1 MWWLG
6 LAVAHATDVDL
17 FDPAATL
24 PAGTGTLQGEA
35 PFAGPPGGTAGVL
48 ASYAADPVVR
58 EFADGTEEPAVEALV
73 PIVLQG
79 GYAKGDRFRIDA
91 ALPIYGWVDAPVVE
105 FDGAAVGDLRLQG
118 TIGLWTDGTTG
129 FALVPRIN
137 LPTGT
142 DAALVGTGLAGTLL
156 ASVGGSGE
164 RLGWLA
170 NGGIHLTEGSAIEPT
185 SAAMGSRLEAVAGG
199 WWIPAGVVRLG
210 VEVDGDIGLAAGA
223 GGANHT
229 AAAHLFAQQILNNG
243 LGFTAGAG
251 TGLVAGVGTPTYRLI
266 AGVSW
271 TAPKKDQA
279 LEPVVAVVEHEV
291 VEPPPILPPLLPP
304 PLPLADRDGD
314 GVTDDVD
321 RCPHEPAPPDEEG
334 SDGCPK
340 SVYVTRTE
348 VRIDQIIEFETGKSA
363 LSPTS
368 AVILAEVARVLIGAP
383 WVDNVEVQGHTDSVG
398 DEALNQRLSQARAES
413 VVAALVAA
421 GVPSEKLLARGYG
434 ETRPM
439 FTNKTPGGRLGN
451 RRVQFVV
458 LSSEPVTSPTPPQPP
473 PAAPARDAPPSDAPL
488 PALVPVD
495 PANPGSLTVKV
506 YGGEWATVFVDGRQL
521 VKSAPFEDH
530 PIASGSH
537 LLRAE
542 NGRLKLV
549 WETMVTI
556 RPGEE
561 LVVVVPL
568 PDDGPAFVP

>member
-1 MWWLG
+1 MWWLV
-6 LAVAHATDVDL
+6 LARAHATDVDL

-24 PAGTGTLQGEA
+24 PVGTGTLQGEA
-35 PFAGPPGGTAGVL
+35 PFVGEPGATAGVL

-79 GYAKGDRFRIDA
+79 GYAFDDRIRIDA
-91 ALPIYGWVDAPVVE
+91 ALPIYGWVDAPVVA
-105 FDGAAVGDLRLQG
+105 FDGAAAGDLRLQG
-118 TIGLWTDGTTG
+118 TIRVWSDGTTG
-129 FALVPRIN
+129 FALIPRIS

-142 DAALVGTGLAGTLL
+142 DAALVGAGFAGSLL

-170 NGGIHLTEGSAIEPT
+170 NGGLYLTEGSAIEPT
-185 SAAMGSRLEAVAGG
+185 SAAIGSRLEALAGG

-210 VEVDGDIGLAAGA
+210 VEVDGDLGLAGGA

-229 AAAHLFAQQILNNG
+229 AAGHLFAQQILQNG
-243 LGFTAGAG
+243 LGFTAGVG
-251 TGLVAGVGTPTYRLI
+251 TGLVAGVGTPTWRLV
-266 AGVSW
+266 AGISW
-271 TAPKKDQA
+271 TAPAKEQV

-291 VEPPPILPPLLPP
+291 VEPPPVLAPPPPPP
-304 PLPLADRDGD
+304 PLPPGDRDHD
-314 GVTDDVD
+314 GVTDDID
-321 RCPHEPAPPDEEG
+321 LCPDEPGPADEEG

-340 SVYVTRTE
+340 TVYVTRTE
-348 VRIDQIIEFETGKSA
+348 VRIDQRIEFETGKST
-363 LSPTS
+363 LSAAS
-368 AVILAEVARVLIGAP
+368 HVILREVARVLIAAP
-383 WVDNVEVQGHTDSVG
+383 WVETVEVQGHTDSVG

-421 GVPSEKLLARGYG
+421 GVPSEKLLAKGYG
-434 ETRPM
+434 ESRPM
-439 FTNKTPGGRLGN
+439 FTNRTPIGREGN

-458 LSSEPVTSPTPPQPP
+458 LSTEPMTSPASPQST
-473 PAAPARDAPPSDAPL
+473 PAAPASDDTTL
-488 PALVPVD
+488 PALVPLD
-495 PANPGSLTVKV
+495 AGNPGLLTVKV
-506 YGGEWATVFVDGRQL
+506 SGGEWATMFVDGRRL
-521 VKSAPFEDH
+521 VKSAPFEDQE
-530 PIASGSH
+530 IASGSH

-549 WETMVTI
+549 WEEMVTI

-561 LVVVVPL
+561 LIVVVPL